1 MKLTDLPATSAKT
14 QGVGARLLRKEDARH
29 LQGKGNFIGNMSM
42 PGINEV
48 AFLRSPLAHARIS
61 GVRIAQQAGPNV
73 FLRESMSDAQDIIA
87 DSTLPSYQVSAQP
100 PLAHGKVR
108 YVGEPVAMAFAPT
121 RAEAEDL
128 TELIEVDYDD
138 LPVYVDVGSALAATS
153 NLIHDEWKDNVFVTL
168 SANKEFDELAAQAEV
183 VVTRKIS
190 LSRQCML
197 PMEGMAVMAYWDHQA
212 DQLVVYTSTQV
223 PHLIRTGLAQFLGMD
238 QEQIRVISPDVGGG
252 FGYKCILQREELCVA
267 WLAKTYRKPFRY
279 LEDRREHLIA
289 GANTREHHYEMTAYA
304 DKNGRLLALDAKV
317 DINGG
322 AYSVWPF
329 TTGLEAGQ
337 ALGNLPGPYA
347 FKGYRCTTRCV
358 ATNKPGFLPYRGVAR
373 TGVCFAMELTMDALA
388 REVGRETWEVRLENL
403 VQPEQ
408 MPYVN
413 VTNKHFD
420 SGNYPASLRR
430 ALEMVDVEA
439 VRQRQKRGEPDGRV
453 IGLGVATYTE
463 QSAHGTSVF
472 AAWGT
477 PVIPGFDQAVVR
489 MTPDAGVELRVG
501 VHSHGQGME
510 TTFAQIV
517 NEILG
522 VDVDRVRMVHGDT
535 GRTPYSTGTYASR
548 SMVMSGG
555 AVSTACKQLL
565 PRLQKIAGH
574 LMATEP
580 GLVRFE
586 NGLAIAGDKSIPL
599 AQVANAWYLNPH
611 LLPANV
617 DPAGLEVSVGYK
629 PKTDTGSFS
638 YASQAAVVAVDPGT
652 GSIEILDY
660 VVVEDCGV
668 MINPMVVEGQ
678 AIGGIAQGIGTALYE
693 EMPYDEYGQPLAST
707 LADYVMPGAT
717 EVPNIRFDH
726 FETPSPHTE
735 FGAKGVG
742 EGGAIAPPAVIF
754 GAVNDALRQ
763 FGVEVSQTPLTP
775 HRLMAALEGRHTR
788 GGAAPQ
794 AGGAQ

>member
-1 MKLTDLPATSAKT
+1 
-14 QGVGARLLRKEDARH
+14 
-29 LQGKGNFIGNMSM
+29 
-42 PGINEV
+42 
-48 AFLRSPLAHARIS
+48 
-61 GVRIAQQAGPNV
+61 
-73 FLRESMSDAQDIIA
+73 
-87 DSTLPSYQVSAQP
+87 
-100 PLAHGKVR
+100 
-108 YVGEPVAMAFAPT
+108 
-121 RAEAEDL
+121 
-128 TELIEVDYDD
+128 
-138 LPVYVDVGSALAATS
+138 
-153 NLIHDEWKDNVFVTL
+153 
-168 SANKEFDELAAQAEV
+168 
-183 VVTRKIS
+183 
-190 LSRQCML
+190 
-197 PMEGMAVMAYWDHQA
+197 
-212 DQLVVYTSTQV
+212 
-223 PHLIRTGLAQFLGMD
+223 
-238 QEQIRVISPDVGGG
+238 
-252 FGYKCILQREELCVA
+252 
-267 WLAKTYRKPFRY
+267 
-279 LEDRREHLIA
+279 
-289 GANTREHHYEMTAYA
+289 
-304 DKNGRLLALDAKV
+304 
-317 DINGG
+317 
-322 AYSVWPF
+322 
-329 TTGLEAGQ
+329 
-337 ALGNLPGPYA
+337 
-347 FKGYRCTTRCV
+347 
-358 ATNKPGFLPYRGVAR
+358 
-373 TGVCFAMELTMDALA
+373 
-388 REVGRETWEVRLENL
+388 
-403 VQPEQ
+403 
-408 MPYVN
+408 
-413 VTNKHFD
+413 
-420 SGNYPASLRR
+420 
-430 ALEMVDVEA
+430 
-439 VRQRQKRGEPDGRV
+439 
-453 IGLGVATYTE
+453 VATYTE